1 MHSNFITPPDYVK
14 SILVIDATE
23 DQIKDLGEFIKSGDV
38 PYNVYF
44 YNKAMEQQE
53 WFNHVAGKADI
64 LIYADKNDPIE
75 FLTK

>member
-23 DQIKDLGEFIKSGDV
+23 QQITALREFVESGDV
-38 PYNVYF
+38 SYNIYF
-44 YNKAMEQQE
+44 YKNAMDQQS

-64 LIYADKNDPIE
+64 IIYADKNDPIE